1 MTQSVSLGK
10 NNVGFGKPI
19 YFVAEIGIN
28 HNGDT
33 NIAKKLIDAA
43 INIGCNAVKFQKR
56 NPDICIPE
64 NQKNIVR
71 GTIWGRI
78 TYLEYRKRIEF
89 NKKQYKEISNYCK
102 KKKIDWF
109 CSCWDIDSVNF
120 IKSFNP
126 ICYII
131 PSACLTNHE
140 LLKIIKKQN
149 KLMILSTGMSTIK
162 EIDAAIKILKK
173 KNLVIF
179 QSTSSY
185 PCEINELNLNV
196 IPNFIKKYKIPIGYS
211 GHEARVSPSIAA
223 FVLGACIIERHLTL
237 DRSMWG
243 TDQAA
248 SLEPAGYKI
257 LIDSC
262 NRIQEALG
270 DGKKKVFKSEE
281 FAKQK
286 LRII

>member
-28 HNGDT
+28 HNGDI
-33 NIAKKLIDAA
+33 NIAKKLIDVA

-126 ICYII
+126 ICYKI

-211 GHEARVSPSIAA
+211 GHETRVSPSIAA

-257 LIDSC
+257 LISSC